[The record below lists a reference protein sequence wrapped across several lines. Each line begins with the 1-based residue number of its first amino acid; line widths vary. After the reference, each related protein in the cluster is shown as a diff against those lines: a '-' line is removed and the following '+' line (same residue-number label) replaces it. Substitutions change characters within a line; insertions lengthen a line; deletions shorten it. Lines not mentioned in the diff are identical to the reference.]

1 MQILGSIPNADVGK
15 VSVIMSVMS
24 RLTVSQQ
31 LADIWLKVG
40 VGELLLYSSQF
51 NTKITTKSSSLG
63 KFCSHFIEF
72 MRKGT
77 SDCGFCME
85 GFVYPLTPQRRDKAY
100 SSSKYKL
107 NVSRADLHLWEPK

>member
-24 RLTVSQQ
+24 RLTVGRH
-31 LADIWLKVG
+31 LAESWCRG
-40 VGELLLYSSQF
+40 VIIIF
-51 NTKITTKSSSLG
+51 FTITKITTKSSSLG